1 MSDSV
6 NIGRGDEA
14 AFRQSVSKVD
24 AHRYACEARGHS
36 TSVKRLQK
44 FLRLLVHRESPFASC
59 IPHGAAA

>member
-24 AHRYACEARGHS
+24 AHRYACKARGHS
-36 TSVKRLQK
+36 ASVKVLQK
-44 FLRLLVHRESPFASC
+44 FLPLLVHRESPFAFC
-59 IPHGAAA
+59 IAQGAAA